1 MRLHTASLC
10 FVALLVSRASL
21 GQKLDKFL
29 EEHRVQIQDYI
40 MTGYGGGWA
49 HCDMLSRE
57 PLGLDAAQFIMGF
70 ETFYGHD
77 IGSVLSS
84 SHCLLAAYHI
94 ESKESLSA
102 IIEFGWRVLQFKRVA
117 LILSMTKGITL
128 NMATN
133 TENLPFL
140 IAAKLE
146 GGGRQFLC
154 PIIGRSEALMQG
166 HMCDMSYMSYRYKK
180 LRFGWRIFG
189 IIPHIFPTKDG
200 IDGTDIKLVNL
211 LAEKLKFMPIVVIP
225 RSFGQG
231 ANMVVNN

>member
-1 MRLHTASLC
+1 MRLLTASLC
-10 FVALLVSRASL
+10 FGALLFPRASF
-21 GQKLDKFL
+21 GQKLDNFL
-29 EEHRVQIQDYI
+29 KEHRVQIQDFI
-40 MTGYGGGWA
+40 MTGYGWGWA
-49 HCDMLSRE
+49 HCDLLSRE

-117 LILSMTKGITL
+117 LVLSLAKGITL
-128 NMATN
+128 DMATN
-133 TENLPFL
+133 TAKLPFL
-140 IAAKLE
+140 VAAKLD

-154 PIIGRSEALMQG
+154 PIVGRAEPLKQG
-166 HMCDMSYMSYRYKK
+166 HMCDMSHASYRYKK
-180 LRFGWRIFG
+180 LRVGVFG
-189 IIPHIFPTKDG
+189 ITPHVVQTKDG
-200 IDGTDIKLVNL
+200 IGGTNIMLLKL

>member
-1 MRLHTASLC
+1 MRLLTASLC
-10 FVALLVSRASL
+10 FGALLFSRASL

-29 EEHRVQIQDYI
+29 KEHRVQIQDFI
-40 MTGYGGGWA
+40 MTGYGWGWA
-49 HCDMLSRE
+49 HCDLLSRE

-117 LILSMTKGITL
+117 LVLSLAKGITL
-128 NMATN
+128 DMATN
-133 TENLPFL
+133 TAKLPFL
-140 IAAKLE
+140 VAAKLD

-154 PIIGRSEALMQG
+154 PIVGRAKPLMQG
-166 HMCDMSYMSYRYKK
+166 HMCDMSQASYRYKK
-180 LRFGWRIFG
+180 LRVGVFG
-189 IIPHIFPTKDG
+189 ITPHVFTTKDG
-200 IDGTDIKLVNL
+200 IDGTNIMLLKL

-225 RSFGQG
+225 KSFGQG